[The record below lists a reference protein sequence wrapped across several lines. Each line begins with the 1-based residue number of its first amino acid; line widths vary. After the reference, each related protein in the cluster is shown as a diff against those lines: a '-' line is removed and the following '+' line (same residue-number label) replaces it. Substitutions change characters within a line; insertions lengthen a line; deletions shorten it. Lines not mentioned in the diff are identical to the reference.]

1 MQTKMYWSVAI
12 DKNIKTFLQQYL
24 TDATLQNV
32 ADRKGIQ
39 SLRDIFLHDS
49 LGVADDVD
57 RLQLIPDNVYSGFFC
72 DGTVFESLVFLGFF
86 PIASFLITSFNAL
99 EVKNAQYAELDC
111 DERIELMKIKLRL
124 TKKLNPIQNPVQVQS
139 FVDHKKPD

>member
-1 MQTKMYWSVAI
+1 MQTKMYWSVSI

-72 DGTVFESLVFLGFF
+72 DGSVFETLVFLGFF

-99 EVKNAQYAELDC
+99 EVKNDQYAELDC

-124 TKKLNPIQNPVQVQS
+124 TKKLKPIQNPVQVQS
-139 FVDHKKPD
+139 FVDPKKPD